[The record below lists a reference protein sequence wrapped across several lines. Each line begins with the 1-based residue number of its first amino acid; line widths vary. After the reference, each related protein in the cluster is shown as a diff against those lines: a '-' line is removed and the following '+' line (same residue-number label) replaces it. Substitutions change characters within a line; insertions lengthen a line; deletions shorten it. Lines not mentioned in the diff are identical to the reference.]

1 MTQRRLSLPDP
12 IPRHRALVESLHRLV
27 LLAPLLLA
35 ACTTDAPAAVAEPAL
50 RPAAAA
56 ALPSGFRLYSEPVMG
71 VRFPMP
77 ATDLAAE
84 VKHFDPTLPAQKFRH
99 ALHLVTPEGAIQIL
113 LHGWDN
119 PQRLDLRT
127 WFDEYMAFIVD
138 ETSLVTER
146 PMGSAHVPGILVMQP
161 RSPQAASQATAVF
174 LAGDHI
180 YRLTCIDPE
189 NDLAARALF
198 ERILDQIET
207 ETETKTEVRP

>member
-12 IPRHRALVESLHRLV
+12 TPRRRAPALGLRSLS

-35 ACTTDAPAAVAEPAL
+35 ACSIDPPAVAVAEPAL
-50 RPAAAA
+50 RPAIAAA
-56 ALPSGFRLYSEPVMG
+56 PALPSGFRLYAEPVMG

-77 ATDLAAE
+77 STDLAAE
-84 VKHFDPTLPAQKFRH
+84 VKHFDPTLPPQKFRH
-99 ALHLVTPEGAIQIL
+99 ALHLVTPEGGIQIL
-113 LHGWDN
+113 LHSWDN
-119 PQRLDLRT
+119 PQRLDLHA
-127 WFDEYMAFIVD
+127 WFDEHMAFIVD

-146 PMGSAHVPGILVMQP
+146 PMGSAHAPGILVMQP

-174 LAGDHI
+174 LAGPHV

-207 ETETKTEVRP
+207 EVKL

>member
-12 IPRHRALVESLHRLV
+12 IQRRRAPAAKLHGLL

-35 ACTTDAPAAVAEPAL
+35 ACTTDAPATAVAEPAL
-50 RPAAAA
+50 RPAVAAA
-56 ALPSGFRLYSEPVMG
+56 PALPSGFRLYAEPVMG

-77 ATDLAAE
+77 SSDLSAE
-84 VKHFDPTLPAQKFRH
+84 VRHFDPTLPAQKFRH
-99 ALHLVTPEGAIQIL
+99 ALHLVTPEGTIQIL
-113 LHGWDN
+113 LHSWDN
-119 PQRLDLRT
+119 PLRLDLRS
-127 WFDEYMAFIVD
+127 WFDEHMAFIVD

-146 PMGSAHVPGILVMQP
+146 PMGSEHVPGILVMQP

-174 LAGDHI
+174 LAGEHI

-189 NDLAARALF
+189 NDLAARGLF

-207 ETETKTEVRP
+207 GVKP